1 MLYDRR
7 GGMHSLIALNG
18 SAQLDCIV
26 PPCSSAA
33 VSVTLFYEAPCELQ
47 GFEMMPEWNLI
58 KTVAH
63 FLDND
68 KNIIMKNEIKGERL
82 YK

>member
-1 MLYDRR
+1 MLRDSR
-7 GGMHSLIALNG
+7 GGVRSFMALNG
-18 SAQLDCIV
+18 SVQLDCTV

-33 VSVTLFYEAPCELQ
+33 VSVTLFYKALCELQ

-68 KNIIMKNEIKGERL
+68 KNIIMKNEIKGEAL
-82 YK
+82 